1 MAHGEYYRDNIA
13 EASLS
18 KHDIG
23 TVLRK
28 NGIKSKSQ
36 VFALVMETTGDMSVS
51 KQDDTI
57 PDIDL
62 FEDIRECEHL
72 INNAKLK

>member
-1 MAHGEYYRDNIA
+1 
-13 EASLS
+13 
-18 KHDIG
+18 
-23 TVLRK
+23 
-28 NGIKSKSQ
+28 
-36 VFALVMETTGDMSVS
+36 METTGDMSVS

-72 INNAKLK
+72 INLESVSI